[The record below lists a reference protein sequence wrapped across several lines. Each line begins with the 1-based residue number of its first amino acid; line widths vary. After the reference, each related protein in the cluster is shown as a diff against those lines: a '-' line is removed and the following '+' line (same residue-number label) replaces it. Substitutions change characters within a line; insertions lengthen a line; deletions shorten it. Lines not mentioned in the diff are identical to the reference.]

1 MTVLEMQ
8 KGVQQKLN
16 AMEIP
21 IISEDVLWYLNR
33 AQEQYIADQYVFLR
47 GKYTDNQDIQ
57 LYTNAQKAMENLR
70 TIVTTDD
77 IENPSDPASK
87 QLILESNFY
96 NNAKVVE
103 LGGLT
108 KTFYYYVRSQSKDSA
123 TDGNGDLAP
132 NLVNNRLVEQENIQ
146 KYIQT
151 KYNSPIFRDNLVI
164 IEGDTLVV
172 FYDNQDD
179 SEVTAI
185 SLTYIREPKKLVRD
199 IGDGN
204 LETTRCELPAH
215 THREIVNLATQ
226 LARQDRKDEVSRTQR
241 QNFEG

>member
-1 MTVLEMQ
+1 MNVLEMQ

-70 TIVTTDD
+70 TILSTEEITGTP
-77 IENPSDPASK
+77 NLSDSP
-87 QLILESNFY
+87 FY
-96 NNAKVVE
+96 NNAKVVD
-103 LGGLT
+103 LT
-108 KTFYYYVRSQSKDSA
+108 TLTGTFYYYVRSQSKDDA
-123 TDGNGDLAP
+123 TPA
-132 NLVNNRLVEQENIQ
+132 NLINNRLVEQENIQ

-151 KYNSPIFRDNLVI
+151 KYNNPIFRDNLVV
-164 IEGDTLVV
+164 IEGTNLLV
-172 FYDNQDD
+172 FYDNQTDAGV
-179 SEVTAI
+179 SSVY
-185 SLTYIREPKKLVRD
+185 LTYIKEPKILSRTTD
-199 IGDGN
+199 SDT
-204 LETTRCELPAH
+204 ETTTCQLPSH

>member
-1 MTVLEMQ
+1 MNVLEMQ

-70 TIVTTDD
+70 TILSTEEITG
-77 IENPSDPASK
+77 NG
-87 QLILESNFY
+87 LSNSTFY
-96 NNAKVVE
+96 NNAKVVD
-103 LGGLT
+103 LT
-108 KTFYYYVRSQSKDSA
+108 TLTGTFYYYVRSQSEDDA
-123 TDGNGDLAP
+123 TP
-132 NLVNNRLVEQENIQ
+132 TSNLINNRLVEQENIQ

-151 KYNSPIFRDNLVI
+151 KYNNPIFRDNLVV
-164 IEGDTLVV
+164 IEGTNLLV
-172 FYDNQDD
+172 FYDNQADAGV
-179 SEVTAI
+179 SSVY
-185 SLTYIREPKKLVRD
+185 LTYIKEPKKLVRTLVND
-199 IGDGN
+199 IVEGSDPPVSTT
-204 LETTRCELPAH
+204 ETDVCELPSH
-215 THREIVNLATQ
+215 THREIVDLATQ
-226 LARQDRKDEVSRTQR
+226 LARQDRKDEISRTQR

>member
-1 MTVLEMQ
+1 MNVLEMQ

-70 TIVTTDD
+70 TIISTEEITG
-77 IENPSDPASK
+77 NN
-87 QLILESNFY
+87 LSNSSFY
-96 NNAKVVE
+96 SNAKVVD
-103 LGGLT
+103 LT
-108 KTFYYYVRSQSKDSA
+108 TLSGTFYYYVRSQSKDDA
-123 TDGNGDLAP
+123 TPA
-132 NLVNNRLVEQENIQ
+132 NLINNRLVEQENVQ

-151 KYNSPIFRDNLVI
+151 KYNNPIFRDNLVV
-164 IEGDTLVV
+164 IEGTNLLV
-172 FYDNQDD
+172 FYDNQTDAGV
-179 SEVTAI
+179 SYVY
-185 SLTYIREPKKLVRD
+185 LTYIKEPKILSRTTD
-199 IGDGN
+199 STT
-204 LETTRCELPAH
+204 ETTTCELPSH

>member
-77 IENPSDPASK
+77 IENPTDPASK
-87 QLILESNFY
+87 PLILDSNFY

-103 LGGLT
+103 LNGLT

-123 TDGNGDLAP
+123 TP
-132 NLVNNRLVEQENIQ
+132 ENLINNRLVEQENIQ

-164 IEGDTLVV
+164 IEGDTLIV
-172 FYDNQDD
+172 FYDNQAD

-185 SLTYIREPKKLVRD
+185 SLTYIREPKKLVRTLED
-199 IGDGN
+199 SS
-204 LETTRCELPAH
+204 LETTVCELPTH

-226 LARQDRKDEVSRTQR
+226 LARQDRKDEISRTQR

>member
-1 MTVLEMQ
+1 MNVLEMQ

-70 TIVTTDD
+70 TILSTEEITGTPGLS
-77 IENPSDPASK
+77 N
-87 QLILESNFY
+87 SNFY
-96 NNAKVVE
+96 SNAKVVD
-103 LGGLT
+103 LT
-108 KTFYYYVRSQSKDSA
+108 TLTGTFYYYVRSQSKDDA
-123 TDGNGDLAP
+123 TPTP
-132 NLVNNRLVEQENIQ
+132 NLINNRLVEQENIQ

-151 KYNSPIFRDNLVI
+151 KYNNPIFRDNLVV
-164 IEGDTLVV
+164 IEGTNLLV
-172 FYDNQDD
+172 FYDNQADAGV
-179 SEVTAI
+179 SSVY
-185 SLTYIREPKKLVRD
+185 LTYIKEPKKLVRTLVND
-199 IGDGN
+199 IVEGSDPPVSTT
-204 LETTRCELPAH
+204 ETDVCELPSH

>member
-77 IENPSDPASK
+77 IENPADPASK
-87 QLILESNFY
+87 QLILDSNFY

-103 LGGLT
+103 LSGLT

-123 TDGNGDLAP
+123 TP
-132 NLVNNRLVEQENIQ
+132 ENLINNRLVEQENIQ

-164 IEGDTLVV
+164 IEGDTLIV
-172 FYDNQDD
+172 FYDNQAD

-185 SLTYIREPKKLVRD
+185 SLTYIREPKKLVRTLED
-199 IGDGN
+199 SS
-204 LETTRCELPAH
+204 LETTVCELPTH

-226 LARQDRKDEVSRTQR
+226 LARQDRKDEISRTQR

>member
-1 MTVLEMQ
+1 MNVLEMQ

-57 LYTNAQKAMENLR
+57 LYTNAQKSMENLR
-70 TIVTTDD
+70 TLVVTED
-77 IENPSDPASK
+77 IDNESGTT
-87 QLILESNFY
+87 LIDTSTFY
-96 NNAKVVE
+96 NNAKVVQ
-103 LGGLT
+103 LSNLT
-108 KTFYYYVRSQSKDSA
+108 ETFYYYIRSQSKDSA
-123 TDGNGDLAP
+123 TPA
-132 NLVNNRLVEQENIQ
+132 NLINNRLVEQENIQ

-179 SEVTAI
+179 SAVTAI
-185 SLTYIREPKKLVRD
+185 SLTYIKEPKKLVRA
-199 IGDGN
+199 IESGS
-204 LETTRCELPAH
+204 TTQTTTCELPTH

-226 LARQDRKDEVSRTQR
+226 LARQDRKDEISRTQR

>member
-1 MTVLEMQ
+1 MNVLEMQ

-70 TIVTTDD
+70 TLVVTDH
-77 IENPSDPASK
+77 IENDELRTPPEIFIEDSS
-87 QLILESNFY
+87 FY
-96 NNAKVVE
+96 DNAKVVS
-103 LGGLT
+103 L
-108 KTFYYYVRSQSKDSA
+108 KDSINNTFYYYVRSQSKDSA
-123 TDGNGDLAP
+123 TPA
-132 NLVNNRLVEQENIQ
+132 NLINNRLVEQENIQ

-164 IEGDTLVV
+164 IEGNTLVV
-172 FYDNQDD
+172 FYDNQAD
-179 SEVTAI
+179 SEITAI
-185 SLTYIREPKKLVRD
+185 SLTYIKEPKKLVRTVND
-199 IGDGN
+199 VNTEIA
-204 LETTRCELPAH
+204 TCELPTH

-226 LARQDRKDEVSRTQR
+226 LARQDRKDEISRTQR